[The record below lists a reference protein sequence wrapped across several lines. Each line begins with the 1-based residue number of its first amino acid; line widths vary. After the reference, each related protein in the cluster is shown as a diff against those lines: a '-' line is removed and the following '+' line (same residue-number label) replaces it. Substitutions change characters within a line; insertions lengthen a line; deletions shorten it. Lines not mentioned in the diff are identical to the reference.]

1 MDHRYKCKTIKLLEE
16 NRVENLCD
24 LWFGKEF
31 LDSTPK
37 RWPIKEKWVN
47 WTSWELATFSSVKR
61 TILRMKRQATNCK
74 KILGNHLFHKG
85 LGKARIYKAFS
96 KFNSKTTTQLKDGQ
110 KTGTSTWSS
119 LLDHLQSASLELTL
133 AMRRILRKMHW
144 IIHLSTTCQSFI
156 LFSKL
161 LFSLDCLHLCEILGR
176 DSSPHLAGSITDTLG
191 G

>member
-1 MDHRYKCKTIKLLEE
+1 MDHRYNCKTIKLLEE

-47 WTSWELATFSSVKR
+47 WTSWELAIFSSVKR

-110 KTGTSTWSS
+110 KTGTSTWSIVTAWPFAKWFLGTNSRYEEDPKEDALNYS
-119 LLDHLQSASLELTL
+119 LQHNLSEFYSFLKAL
-133 AMRRILRKMHW
+133 ILFR
-144 IIHLSTTCQSFI
+144 LSTFMWDPRQGF
-156 LFSKL
+156 FSP
-161 LFSLDCLHLCEILGR
+161 SCR
-176 DSSPHLAGSITDTLG
+176 
-191 G
+191 